1 MKKLEIVSADLNNT
15 THADAVLTITDLYA
29 RDPMGIRKPLSKEV
43 KKELIQKLKEFPGT
57 HCFIAF
63 MDGEA
68 AGVANCF
75 YSFSTFNAKK
85 VINIHDLAVNPKFR
99 NKGIGQ
105 ALLGAVEKSA
115 AEEDCCKIT
124 LEVRE
129 DNRARNLYERHGF
142 TYGDP
147 PMLFMEK
154 EI

>member
-1 MKKLEIVSADLNNT
+1 MKKLEIVTADLENPV
-15 THADAVLTITDLYA
+15 HSDAVLTITDHYA
-29 RDPMGIRKPLSKEV
+29 RDAMGLKKPLTEDV
-43 KKELIQKLKEFPGT
+43 KKKLIQKLKEFPGT
-57 HCFIAF
+57 LCIVAF
-63 MDGEA
+63 MDEEP

-75 YSFSTFNAKK
+75 YSFSTFKAQK

-105 ALLGAVEKSA
+105 ALLSAVEKRA
-115 AEEDCCKIT
+115 LEEDCCKVT

-129 DNRARNLYERHGF
+129 DNRARSLYERFGF

-154 EI
+154 GL

>member
-1 MKKLEIVSADLNNT
+1 MKKLEIVAADLKNKA
-15 THADAVLTITDLYA
+15 HAEAVLMITDLYA
-29 RDPMGIRKPLSKEV
+29 RDPMGLRKPLNEDV
-43 KKELIQKLKEFPGT
+43 KKKLIKKLIEFPGT
-57 HCFIAF
+57 LCFIAF
-63 MDGEA
+63 IDDEA

-105 ALLGAVEKSA
+105 ALLAAVEKRA
-115 AEEDCCKIT
+115 ADEDCCKVT

-142 TYGDP
+142 TYGEP

-154 EI
+154 PV